1 MSSNE
6 WSVYQ
11 LFDETMDLLYVGI
24 AKDVSERVQHH
35 VKHRSWGREIS
46 QHTVTKT
53 KLTKRDALGLE
64 SELIRQS
71 QPKHN
76 VLHNHRDEPPPTA
89 EKLTSKERFQRWYA
103 EFAMK
108 HWYSFSFFEDDG
120 GQQVEIPVFA
130 LEQGNFSVFSW
141 TSKDGNQSIEVR
153 PSLKGRA
160 AIHDKDLLIYLLAQL
175 VNGERSGRRK
185 SESRSMRID
194 VHNYLMSTQKLAGR
208 GAHANLIA
216 ALDRLRDTTV
226 VRKIKIGGTTSQLEF
241 GIIESWAVTDSDAV
255 QVPITIDITVS
266 DWVFQ
271 IFRQGKFFE
280 IPYGYFQARSP
291 IVRRVHELVGPHC
304 AVNGSWTGNLDE
316 LLEIANPDN
325 EKVRWHFPWITLF
338 GTQTLPG
345 FRVNWDSI
353 NRVARLRPKYS

>member
-11 LFDETMDLLYVGI
+11 VFDEAMDLLYVGI
-24 AKDVSERVQHH
+24 AKDVSERVRHH
-35 VKHRSWGREIS
+35 AKHQNWGREIS
-46 QHTVTKT
+46 QHAVTAT
-53 KLTKRDALGLE
+53 ELTKRDALGLE

-76 VLHNHRDEPPPTA
+76 VIHNHRDEPPPTA
-89 EKLTSKERFQRWYA
+89 EQLTSKERFQRWYA

-108 HWYSFSFFEDDG
+108 HWYSFSFFEDEG

-130 LEQGNFSVFSW
+130 LERRNFSVFSW
-141 TSKDGNQSIEVR
+141 TSKDGKQSIEVR

-160 AIHDKDLLIYLLAQL
+160 TIHDKDVLLYLLAQL

-185 SESRSMRID
+185 SESRSIRID
-194 VHNYLMSTQKLAGR
+194 VYNYLMSTQKLAGP
-208 GAHANLIA
+208 GPHANLIT

-226 VRKIKIGGTTSQLEF
+226 VRKVKTKGMTSQLEF
-241 GIIESWAVTDSDAV
+241 GIIESWTVTDSDAA

-291 IVRRVHELVGPHC
+291 IIRRVHELVGPHC
-304 AVNGSWTGNLDE
+304 VVNGSWTGVLDE
-316 LLEIANPDN
+316 LLKMANPYK
-325 EKVRWHFPWITLF
+325 EYVRWPFPWINLI
-338 GTQTLPG
+338 GSQPLPG

-353 NRVARLRPKYS
+353 NRVIRLRHKYA